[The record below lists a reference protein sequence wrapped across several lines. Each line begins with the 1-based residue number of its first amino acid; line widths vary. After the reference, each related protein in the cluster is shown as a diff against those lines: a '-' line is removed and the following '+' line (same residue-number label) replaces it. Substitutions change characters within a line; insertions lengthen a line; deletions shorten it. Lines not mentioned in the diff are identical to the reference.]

1 MMASLM
7 ESFESLERKFS
18 YSQYLEWHFKLWPL
32 VYPVIL
38 VYLASIFLLQKWM
51 HNRPAY
57 SLKKPLLIWNTC
69 LAVFSVWGAMRA
81 MPELLDT
88 LKTKGLRDAI
98 CEAPVMSS
106 PYSLSVAAF
115 IVSKFLELGDTIF
128 IVLRKQKL
136 IFLHWYHHVT
146 VLFCVCFT
154 VNYPLSTLR
163 WYVSTNY
170 AVHSVMYT
178 YYALKAMKFTVPK
191 FIAIL
196 ITTGQIVQM
205 IIAFSITWYAA
216 NEKVHGRQCDVDV
229 RNIVLGLICYGSYF
243 YLFGRFFYFAYCVK
257 KESTSKSTDL
267 PTAKSI
273 QLDANRNK
281 VKSV

>member
-1 MMASLM
+1 MMASLIENF
-7 ESFESLERKFS
+7 ESFERNFN
-18 YSQYLEWHFKLWPL
+18 YSSYLEWHMKLWPL
-32 VYPVIL
+32 VYPVIAL
-38 VYLASIFLLQKWM
+38 YLASIFFIQKWM
-51 HNRPAY
+51 VNRPAY

-69 LAVFSVWGAMRA
+69 LALFSVWGATRSV
-81 MPELLDT
+81 PELMNT
-88 LKTKGLRDAI
+88 IKSKGLRDAI
-98 CEAPVMSS
+98 CESPAMSS
-106 PYSLSVAAF
+106 AYSLSVAAF
-115 IVSKFLELGDTIF
+115 ILSKFLELGDTMF

-170 AVHSVMYT
+170 TVHSVMYT

-196 ITTGQIVQM
+196 ITTGQMVQM
-205 IIAFSITWYAA
+205 VIAFTITWYAA
-216 NEKVHGRQCDVDV
+216 NEKVHGRQCNVDV
-229 RNIVLGLICYGSYF
+229 RNILLGLICYGSYF

-257 KESTSKSTDL
+257 REKKNESIHL
-267 PTAKSI
+267 PKAHSI

-281 VKSV
+281 IKST